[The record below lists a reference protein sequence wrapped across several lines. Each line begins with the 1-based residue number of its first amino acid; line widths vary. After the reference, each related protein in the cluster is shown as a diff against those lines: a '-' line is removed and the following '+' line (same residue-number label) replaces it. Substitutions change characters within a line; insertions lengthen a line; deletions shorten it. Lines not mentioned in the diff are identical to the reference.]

1 MNSDI
6 LEGKWLQMKGKLRD
20 RWGDLTND
28 DVDKIAGKRD
38 KLVGILQEKYGHA
51 REVAEEEVREFES
64 RFDDAKE

>member
-28 DVDKIAGKRD
+28 DVDQIAGKRD

-64 RFDDAKE
+64 RFDTPEK